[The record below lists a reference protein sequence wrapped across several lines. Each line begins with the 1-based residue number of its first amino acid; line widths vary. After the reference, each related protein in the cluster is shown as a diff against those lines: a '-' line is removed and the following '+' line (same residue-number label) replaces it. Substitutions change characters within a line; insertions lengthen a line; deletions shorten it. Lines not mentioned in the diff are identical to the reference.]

1 VGRAPRK
8 RACGGF
14 AGVAIFRRGVTSEV
28 AGSRSARIGGVE
40 QQVASNRKPTNNSL
54 SAGIKEAPCSV
65 RLARLFVSPFARRWA
80 WRPAKRTLDA
90 RSSAARSTAL
100 RNDANLTGTQTCGS
114 SSDSPTLANA
124 STNTTNNSSNNN
136 NGWQGNNPARQ
147 GPKCDHDKKNKN
159 PACNPPDLGGGTLE
173 SPTVPL
179 TCNNQ
184 GICTAIAEVG
194 VPDGATCGSGG
205 TLLDFTAD
213 DFIGIVVFDGGEG
226 NGQTLLFQHC
236 TLTQQCGPGQG
247 SYTCT
252 DITDD
257 VDQDSCGFYSD

>member
-1 VGRAPRK
+1 M
-8 RACGGF
+8 F
-14 AGVAIFRRGVTSEV
+14 S
-28 AGSRSARIGGVE
+28 
-40 QQVASNRKPTNNSL
+40 PT
-54 SAGIKEAPCSV
+54 
-65 RLARLFVSPFARRWA
+65 R
-80 WRPAKRTLDA
+80 
-90 RSSAARSTAL
+90 TAL
-100 RNDANLTGTQTCGS
+100 CIAICAAMGLAASEANAGCKIISGTKYCASWITGSEICEVGIDSNQIPIGSDGTAMCIVHGNGGPSGDYDFSCNDANLTGTQTCGS